1 MSDERKEGPATSAA
15 AGWASH
21 AGHLNPEDFS
31 AESPAV
37 EEGTGT
43 PEAAQQVWNT
53 LPPGTYPPSG
63 LDGGAAGKPGRSAML
78 PWVVI
83 GALLVLVLILVGAL
97 NLRDYHL
104 IQDGDRV
111 EVRRGGWLPA
121 TTRGIDADSPLLSRR
136 YAPLKLELGMQFRSR
151 RFTEREDLD
160 SGLID
165 LLVELLAP
173 AVRRGDDDRVEHL
186 GARLELFP
194 TAGVVLEGRHQELL
208 RQVGLVRGKR
218 AEADAL
224 AAVLR
229 ARDLYRR
236 YHKHAGPELSHS
248 LERLGAVERMLSTK
262 QTLPKSPRKSLPKA
276 AVGSEF

>member
-1 MSDERKEGPATSAA
+1 MSDEREDKSTAA
-15 AGWASH
+15 AAEGWASH
-21 AGHLNPEDFS
+21 AGHLNPDDFS
-31 AESPAV
+31 DESPAV
-37 EEGTGT
+37 EAGT

-63 LDGGAAGKPGRSAML
+63 IDGDVAAKPGRSMML

-121 TTRGIDADSPLLSRR
+121 TTRGMDTDNLLLNRR
-136 YAPLKLELGMQFRSR
+136 YAALKLELGMQFRSR

-173 AVRRGDDDRVEHL
+173 AVRRGDDDRVELL

-208 RQVGLVRGKR
+208 RQVGLVRGKS

-236 YHKHAGPELSHS
+236 YHQHAGPELSRA
-248 LERLGAVERMLSTK
+248 LERLGAVEAILSK
-262 QTLPKSPRKSLPKA
+262 QQKLSEPLPESPPKA
-276 AVGSEF
+276 AAGSEF